1 VKITKIILFAM
12 VIFLMALSTGFALFP
27 FTSTTI
33 LDPKNLII
41 LGLWI
46 IIFALWGMTRKQ

>member
-1 VKITKIILFAM
+1 VKITKIIVFAM
-12 VIFLMALSTGFALFP
+12 MIFLVAISTGFALFP

-46 IIFALWGMTRKQ
+46 MVFALWGMTRNH